1 MALGAA
7 RSRVLWMILRESLL
21 IMGLGLAA
29 GVPIA
34 LLSGGVMESML
45 YGLQRRDPVTIVVS
59 LAVVGMVTLAASLLP
74 ARQAASVEPMRALR
88 AE

>member
-21 IMGLGLAA
+21 IMALGLAA

-34 LLSGGVMESML
+34 LLSGGVMQSML
-45 YGLQRRDPVTIVVS
+45 YGLQRRDPVTIVGS
-59 LAVVGMVTLAASLLP
+59 LLVVGMVTLAASLLP

>member
-1 MALGAA
+1 
-7 RSRVLWMILRESLL
+7 
-21 IMGLGLAA
+21 
-29 GVPIA
+29 
-34 LLSGGVMESML
+34 ML

>member
-1 MALGAA
+1 M
-7 RSRVLWMILRESLL
+7 LWMILRESLFVT
-21 IMGLGLAA
+21 MGFFGLAA

-34 LLSGGVMESML
+34 LLSGGVMQSML
-45 YGLQRRDPVTIVVS
+45 YGLQRRDPLTIIISLVVV
-59 LAVVGMVTLAASLLP
+59 AMVTLTASLLP

>member
-1 MALGAA
+1 
-7 RSRVLWMILRESLL
+7 MILRESLL
-21 IMGLGLAA
+21 IMALGLAA

-34 LLSGGVMESML
+34 LLSGGVMQSML
-45 YGLQRRDPVTIVVS
+45 YGLQRRDPLTIIISLVVV
-59 LAVVGMVTLAASLLP
+59 AMVTLAASLLP